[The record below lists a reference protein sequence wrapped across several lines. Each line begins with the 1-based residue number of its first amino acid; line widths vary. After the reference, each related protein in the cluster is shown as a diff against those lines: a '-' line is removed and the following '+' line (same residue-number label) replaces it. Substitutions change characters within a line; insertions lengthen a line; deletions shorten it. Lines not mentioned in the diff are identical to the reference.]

1 MDYVPTAD
9 ADRITGMTDVD
20 ELAPADSIAPA
31 EEGVV
36 LPAGVER
43 EHWAKIVLPPL
54 LFGLVVL
61 GLWYFISYAVLIP
74 RRRFLLQPPHLVLER
89 GFLDWEVFSKILDS
103 LWATTKVA
111 MTGLIVSIILGI
123 AIAVVMSQSKLVE
136 RAVFPYMVMLQAVPI
151 LAISPLIGFWF
162 GYANNS
168 RVIVVVII
176 SLFPIVVNTLL
187 GLQSADRSMHEL
199 FDLQRAGRWV
209 RLRKLM
215 FPAAIPTM
223 FAGLRISAGLSVIGA
238 IVGDF
243 VYGRGEAGIGQR
255 LKTYASQGQ
264 GEELLT
270 AVIMSC
276 LLGVAVF
283 LLFGWLADRLTRSW
297 SDTGGRM

>member
-1 MDYVPTAD
+1 
-9 ADRITGMTDVD
+9 
-20 ELAPADSIAPA
+20 
-31 EEGVV
+31 
-36 LPAGVER
+36 
-43 EHWAKIVLPPL
+43 
-54 LFGLVVL
+54 
-61 GLWYFISYAVLIP
+61 
-74 RRRFLLQPPHLVLER
+74 
-89 GFLDWEVFSKILDS
+89 
-103 LWATTKVA
+103 
-111 MTGLIVSIILGI
+111 MTGLTISIVLGV
-123 AIAVVMSQSKLVE
+123 AIAVVMSQSKLIE

-162 GYANNS
+162 GYANNA

-243 VYGRGEAGIGQR
+243 VYGRGQAGIGQR

-297 SDTGGRM
+297 SDTGGRS

>member
-1 MDYVPTAD
+1 
-9 ADRITGMTDVD
+9 MTDVD

-31 EEGVV
+31 DEDAP
-36 LPAGVER
+36 PAPQVER

-54 LFGLVVL
+54 LFGLGVL
-61 GLWYFISYAVLIP
+61 GVWYLISYAVLIP
-74 RRRFLLQPPHLVLER
+74 RRRFLLQPPHLVVER
-89 GFLDWEVFSKILDS
+89 GFLDWDVFSKILES

-111 MTGLIVSIILGI
+111 MTGLMISIVLGV
-123 AIAVVMSQSKLVE
+123 AIAVVMSQSKLIE

-162 GYANNS
+162 GYANNA

-243 VYGRGEAGIGQR
+243 VYGRGQAGIGQR

-297 SDTGGRM
+297 SDTGGRS

>member
-9 ADRITGMTDVD
+9 TDRIGGMTDVD

-31 EEGVV
+31 DDAAPPPSAVR
-36 LPAGVER
+36 R
-43 EHWAKIVLPPL
+43 EHWAAIVLPPL
-54 LFGLVVL
+54 VFGAAVV
-61 GLWYFISYAVLIP
+61 GVWYFISYVVLIP

-89 GFLDWEVFSKILDS
+89 GFLDWDVFSKILES
-103 LWATTKVA
+103 LWATSKVA
-111 MTGLIVSIILGI
+111 MTGLIVSIVLGV
-123 AIAVVMSQSKLVE
+123 AIAVLMSQSKLVE
-136 RAVFPYMVMLQAVPI
+136 RATFPYMVMLQAVPI

-199 FDLQRAGRWV
+199 FDLQQASRLV

-215 FPAAIPTM
+215 FPAALPTM

-243 VYGRGEAGIGQR
+243 VYGRGQAGIGQR

-283 LLFGWLADRLTRSW
+283 LFFGWLANRLTRAW
-297 SDTGGRM
+297 SDNGGRS